1 MAQFD
6 KNSRYAR
13 FSSMLEA
20 TDRRGRKV
28 NFLTPA
34 VPRAQAQLGEHLLR
48 QGQRLDHLASHYL
61 GDPNGFWQLAEFNDA
76 LLPDAALRGDSLKI
90 PQKR

>member
-6 KNSRYAR
+6 KKSRYVR
-13 FSSMLEA
+13 FASTLEA
-20 TDRRGRKV
+20 IDRRGRKV
-28 NFLTPA
+28 RFLTPA
-34 VPRAQAQLGEHLLR
+34 EPVPSAQLGEHLLR

-61 GDPNGFWQLAEFNDA
+61 GDPNGFWQIAENNDA
-76 LLPDAALRGDSLKI
+76 VLPDAALGGSSVKI